1 MKVDALYT
9 EGVNLRVLKDQ
20 PGEDLISLVRCPSF
34 IAGGPPATVC

>member
-20 PGEDLISLVRCPSF
+20 PGEDLISL
-34 IAGGPPATVC
+34 IG